1 LQGFS
6 KFSAVRFPGLTGF
19 RGLKNKGAFMDFE
32 LTEEQKM
39 VKEAAADFAK
49 NTLMPRAE
57 AFDQNE
63 EIPKEI
69 YKELASL
76 GYMGIMVPEE
86 FGGSNFDFISYILI
100 MEEFAKACAALMI
113 SLSVHNS
120 LVCDAILNF
129 GTPEQKKKYL
139 PRLAKGE
146 IIGAYSLT
154 EPGSGTDAGSL
165 RASALLKGDHYLVNG
180 TKAFVT
186 NGGIADLFVVFVLTK
201 PELKSKGISCLL
213 VEKGTEGF
221 SIGVNEKKM
230 GLKGS
235 DTRELSFSDCNIP
248 KANLLGKE
256 NEGFKIALSLLD
268 PSRIAVGAQSIGIA
282 QAAFDEALKYSKER
296 VQFGQPICNFQAIQF
311 KLADMATQID
321 AARLLVHRAA
331 YIHNKGLRCS
341 REAAM
346 AKLYASEMAN
356 RVVNEAVQIHGG
368 YGYMKE
374 YAVERYFRDARVTEI
389 YEGTSEAQRIVIS
402 RLLLKD

>member
-1 LQGFS
+1 
-6 KFSAVRFPGLTGF
+6 
-19 RGLKNKGAFMDFE
+19 MDFE

-57 AFDQNE
+57 EFDQNE

-69 YKELASL
+69 YKELAGL
-76 GYMGIMVPEE
+76 GYMGIIVPEE

-100 MEEFAKACAALMI
+100 MEEFAKACAALQI

-120 LVCDAILNF
+120 LVCDGILKF
-129 GTPEQKKKYL
+129 GTDDQKKKYL
-139 PRLAKGE
+139 PALAKGE
-146 IIGAYSLT
+146 KIGAYSLT

-165 RASALLKGDHYLVNG
+165 RTSAVPKDDSYILNG

-186 NGGIADLFVVFVLTK
+186 NAGIADLFVVFVSTK

-221 SIGVNEKKM
+221 SIGANEKKM

-235 DTRELSFSDCNIP
+235 DTRELSFSDCKIL
-248 KANLLGKE
+248 KENLLGKE

-268 PSRIAVGAQSIGIA
+268 PSRIAVGAQSVGIA

-321 AARLLVHRAA
+321 SARLLVHRAA
-331 YIHNKGLRCS
+331 YIHSKGTRCS

-402 RLLLKD
+402 RLLLKE

>member
-1 LQGFS
+1 
-6 KFSAVRFPGLTGF
+6 
-19 RGLKNKGAFMDFE
+19 MDFE

-57 AFDQNE
+57 EFDQNE

-69 YKELASL
+69 YQELAGL
-76 GYMGIMVPEE
+76 GYMGIMLPEE

-100 MEEFAKACAALMI
+100 MEEFAKACAALQI
-113 SLSVHNS
+113 ALSVHNS
-120 LVCDAILNF
+120 LTCDAILNF

-139 PRLAKGE
+139 PALAKGE
-146 IIGAYSLT
+146 KIGAYSLT

-165 RASALLKGDHYLVNG
+165 RTSAVPKDDFYILNG
-180 TKAFVT
+180 TKTFVT
-186 NGGIADLFVVFVLTK
+186 NGGIADLFVVFVSTN

-221 SIGVNEKKM
+221 SIGAKEKKM
-230 GLKGS
+230 GIKGS
-235 DTRELSFSDCNIP
+235 DTRELSFSDCKIP
-248 KANLLGKE
+248 KENLLGKE
-256 NEGFKIALSLLD
+256 NQGFKIALILLD

-296 VQFGQPICNFQAIQF
+296 VQFGQPLCNFQAIQF

-331 YIHNKGLRCS
+331 YINSKGIRCS

-346 AKLYASEMAN
+346 AKLFASEVAN

-389 YEGTSEAQRIVIS
+389 YEGTSEAQRMVIS
-402 RLLLKD
+402 RHLLKE

>member
-1 LQGFS
+1 
-6 KFSAVRFPGLTGF
+6 
-19 RGLKNKGAFMDFE
+19 MDFE

-49 NTLMPRAE
+49 NTLAPRAE
-57 AFDQNE
+57 EFDQNE

-69 YKELASL
+69 YQELASL

-100 MEEFAKACAALMI
+100 MEEFAKACAALEI
-113 SLSVHNS
+113 SISVHNS
-120 LVCDAILNF
+120 LVCDAILRF
-129 GTPEQKKKYL
+129 GTSEQKKNYL
-139 PRLAKGE
+139 PILAKGE
-146 IIGAYSLT
+146 KIGAYSLT

-165 RASALLKGDHYLVNG
+165 RTSAVPKDDFYLLNG
-180 TKAFVT
+180 TKTFVT
-186 NGGIADLFVVFVLTK
+186 NAGIADLFVVFVSTR

-213 VEKGTEGF
+213 VEKGAEGF

-235 DTRELSFSDCNIP
+235 DTRELSFSDCKIP
-248 KANLLGKE
+248 KMNLLGKE

-331 YIHNKGLRCS
+331 YIHSQGVRCS
-341 REAAM
+341 REAAT
-346 AKLYASEMAN
+346 AKLYASEVAN

-402 RLLLKD
+402 RHLLKD